1 MLDQYGRNITYL
13 RISITDRCNLR
24 CKYCM
29 PDGVTDVG
37 MKNIL
42 TFEEIWEIVRA
53 GVSLGITHVRIT
65 GGEPLVRKGC
75 VDLIRGIR
83 AIPGVETITMTTNG
97 VLLRT
102 YAASLKEAGLD
113 GLNVSL
119 DTLDFEEFASLAGRQ
134 NLKEVLDGIQ
144 AAKEMGL
151 PVKINAVNR
160 KELNPISLVLYAQ
173 QQKIPLRFIEIMPV
187 GYGKQ
192 YVGRSNDELRTCLED
207 EFGKSEMITYQ
218 ANQKKQISE
227 QISHMVQTLHT
238 KEVPIG
244 SGPAVYYRFSEL
256 TIPVGFISAIH
267 GKFCESCNRV
277 RLTAQGYLKLC
288 LCYDKGIDLR
298 QILRGEETGQTKVG
312 VIKGICISEK
322 RGTAKHEIEEA
333 VFVKDWGIEKDAH
346 AGHWHRQVSL
356 LSYEKIEEFRK
367 KGAQIGLG
375 AFGENLIVEGYD
387 FRNLPV
393 GTRFQCGDVILEM
406 TQIGKECHSHC
417 EIYKRMGECIMPREG
432 VFAVVIQGGKIKKG
446 DILEKIEETEAH
458 ID

>member
-1 MLDQYGRNITYL
+1 MLDQYGRSITYL

-218 ANQKKQISE
+218 ANQKNRYQNRY
-227 QISHMVQTLHT
+227 HT
-238 KEVPIG
+238 
-244 SGPAVYYRFSEL
+244 
-256 TIPVGFISAIH
+256 
-267 GKFCESCNRV
+267 
-277 RLTAQGYLKLC
+277 
-288 LCYDKGIDLR
+288 
-298 QILRGEETGQTKVG
+298 
-312 VIKGICISEK
+312 
-322 RGTAKHEIEEA
+322 
-333 VFVKDWGIEKDAH
+333 W
-346 AGHWHRQVSL
+346 
-356 LSYEKIEEFRK
+356 FRHYIQK
-367 KGAQIGLG
+367 KSQ
-375 AFGENLIVEGYD
+375 
-387 FRNLPV
+387 
-393 GTRFQCGDVILEM
+393 
-406 TQIGKECHSHC
+406 
-417 EIYKRMGECIMPREG
+417 
-432 VFAVVIQGGKIKKG
+432 
-446 DILEKIEETEAH
+446 
-458 ID
+458 

>member
-1 MLDQYGRNITYL
+1 MLDKYGRNITYL

-29 PDGVTDVG
+29 PDEVTDVG

-267 GKFCESCNRV
+267 RKFCESCNRV

-298 QILRGEETGQTKVG
+298 QILRGEETGQN
-312 VIKGICISEK
+312 EK
-322 RGTAKHEIEEA
+322 NIQKALN
-333 VFVKDWGIEKDAH
+333 EKLTNAMRAAIYKKPAAH
-346 AGHWHRQVSL
+346 CFEHP
-356 LSYEKIEEFRK
+356 E
-367 KGAQIGLG
+367 
-375 AFGENLIVEGYD
+375 
-387 FRNLPV
+387 
-393 GTRFQCGDVILEM
+393 EM
-406 TQIGKECHSHC
+406 TEINEMVKIG
-417 EIYKRMGECIMPREG
+417 G
-432 VFAVVIQGGKIKKG
+432 
-446 DILEKIEETEAH
+446 
-458 ID
+458 

>member
-1 MLDQYGRNITYL
+1 
-13 RISITDRCNLR
+13 
-24 CKYCM
+24 
-29 PDGVTDVG
+29 
-37 MKNIL
+37 
-42 TFEEIWEIVRA
+42 
-53 GVSLGITHVRIT
+53 
-65 GGEPLVRKGC
+65 
-75 VDLIRGIR
+75 
-83 AIPGVETITMTTNG
+83 MTTNG

-298 QILRGEETGQTKVG
+298 QILRGEETGQN
-312 VIKGICISEK
+312 EK
-322 RGTAKHEIEEA
+322 NIQKALNEKLTTAMRAAIYKKPA
-333 VFVKDWGIEKDAH
+333 AH
-346 AGHWHRQVSL
+346 CFEHP
-356 LSYEKIEEFRK
+356 E
-367 KGAQIGLG
+367 
-375 AFGENLIVEGYD
+375 
-387 FRNLPV
+387 
-393 GTRFQCGDVILEM
+393 EM
-406 TQIGKECHSHC
+406 TEINEMVKIG
-417 EIYKRMGECIMPREG
+417 G
-432 VFAVVIQGGKIKKG
+432 
-446 DILEKIEETEAH
+446 
-458 ID
+458 

>member
-1 MLDQYGRNITYL
+1 
-13 RISITDRCNLR
+13 
-24 CKYCM
+24 
-29 PDGVTDVG
+29 
-37 MKNIL
+37 
-42 TFEEIWEIVRA
+42 
-53 GVSLGITHVRIT
+53 
-65 GGEPLVRKGC
+65 
-75 VDLIRGIR
+75 
-83 AIPGVETITMTTNG
+83 MTTNG

-173 QQKIPLRFIEIMPV
+173 QEKIPLRFIEMMPI

-192 YVGRSNDELRTCLED
+192 YVGRSNDELRACLED

-218 ANQKKQISE
+218 ASQKKQISE

-267 GKFCESCNRV
+267 GKVCESCNRV

-298 QILRGEETGQTKVG
+298 QILRGEEIGQN
-312 VIKGICISEK
+312 EK
-322 RGTAKHEIEEA
+322 NIQKALNEKLTTAMRAAIYKKPA
-333 VFVKDWGIEKDAH
+333 AH
-346 AGHWHRQVSL
+346 CFEHP
-356 LSYEKIEEFRK
+356 E
-367 KGAQIGLG
+367 
-375 AFGENLIVEGYD
+375 
-387 FRNLPV
+387 
-393 GTRFQCGDVILEM
+393 EM
-406 TQIGKECHSHC
+406 TETNEMVKIG
-417 EIYKRMGECIMPREG
+417 G
-432 VFAVVIQGGKIKKG
+432 
-446 DILEKIEETEAH
+446 
-458 ID
+458 

>member
-1 MLDQYGRNITYL
+1 
-13 RISITDRCNLR
+13 
-24 CKYCM
+24 
-29 PDGVTDVG
+29 
-37 MKNIL
+37 
-42 TFEEIWEIVRA
+42 
-53 GVSLGITHVRIT
+53 
-65 GGEPLVRKGC
+65 
-75 VDLIRGIR
+75 
-83 AIPGVETITMTTNG
+83 MTTNG

-173 QQKIPLRFIEIMPV
+173 QQKIPLRFIEMMPV

-192 YVGRSNDELRTCLED
+192 YVGRSNDELRACLED

-298 QILRGEETGQTKVG
+298 QILRGEETGQN
-312 VIKGICISEK
+312 EK
-322 RGTAKHEIEEA
+322 NIQKALNEKLTTAMRAAIYKKPA
-333 VFVKDWGIEKDAH
+333 AH
-346 AGHWHRQVSL
+346 CFEHL
-356 LSYEKIEEFRK
+356 E
-367 KGAQIGLG
+367 
-375 AFGENLIVEGYD
+375 
-387 FRNLPV
+387 
-393 GTRFQCGDVILEM
+393 EM
-406 TQIGKECHSHC
+406 TEINEMVKIG
-417 EIYKRMGECIMPREG
+417 G
-432 VFAVVIQGGKIKKG
+432 
-446 DILEKIEETEAH
+446 
-458 ID
+458 

>member
-1 MLDQYGRNITYL
+1 
-13 RISITDRCNLR
+13 
-24 CKYCM
+24 
-29 PDGVTDVG
+29 
-37 MKNIL
+37 
-42 TFEEIWEIVRA
+42 
-53 GVSLGITHVRIT
+53 
-65 GGEPLVRKGC
+65 
-75 VDLIRGIR
+75 
-83 AIPGVETITMTTNG
+83 MTTNG

-102 YAASLKEAGLD
+102 YAASLKDAGLD

-173 QQKIPLRFIEIMPV
+173 QEKIPLRFIEMMPV

-192 YVGRSNDELRTCLED
+192 YVGRSNDELRACLED

-298 QILRGEETGQTKVG
+298 QILRREETGQN
-312 VIKGICISEK
+312 EK
-322 RGTAKHEIEEA
+322 NIQKALNEKLTTAMRAAIYKKPA
-333 VFVKDWGIEKDAH
+333 AH
-346 AGHWHRQVSL
+346 CFEHP
-356 LSYEKIEEFRK
+356 E
-367 KGAQIGLG
+367 
-375 AFGENLIVEGYD
+375 
-387 FRNLPV
+387 
-393 GTRFQCGDVILEM
+393 EM
-406 TQIGKECHSHC
+406 TEINEMVKIG
-417 EIYKRMGECIMPREG
+417 G
-432 VFAVVIQGGKIKKG
+432 
-446 DILEKIEETEAH
+446 
-458 ID
+458 

>member
-1 MLDQYGRNITYL
+1 
-13 RISITDRCNLR
+13 
-24 CKYCM
+24 
-29 PDGVTDVG
+29 
-37 MKNIL
+37 
-42 TFEEIWEIVRA
+42 
-53 GVSLGITHVRIT
+53 
-65 GGEPLVRKGC
+65 
-75 VDLIRGIR
+75 
-83 AIPGVETITMTTNG
+83 MTTNG

-244 SGPAVYYRFSEL
+244 SGPAVYYKFSKL

-298 QILRGEETGQTKVG
+298 QILRGEETGQN
-312 VIKGICISEK
+312 EK
-322 RGTAKHEIEEA
+322 NIQKALNEKLTTAMRAAIYKKPA
-333 VFVKDWGIEKDAH
+333 AH
-346 AGHWHRQVSL
+346 CFEHP
-356 LSYEKIEEFRK
+356 E
-367 KGAQIGLG
+367 
-375 AFGENLIVEGYD
+375 
-387 FRNLPV
+387 
-393 GTRFQCGDVILEM
+393 EM
-406 TQIGKECHSHC
+406 TEINEMVKIG
-417 EIYKRMGECIMPREG
+417 G
-432 VFAVVIQGGKIKKG
+432 
-446 DILEKIEETEAH
+446 
-458 ID
+458 

>member
-1 MLDQYGRNITYL
+1 
-13 RISITDRCNLR
+13 
-24 CKYCM
+24 M
-29 PDGVTDVG
+29 PDGVADIG

-42 TFEEIWEIVRA
+42 TFEEIWEIVRV

-75 VDLIRGIR
+75 VDLFRGIR

-144 AAKEMGL
+144 AAKEIGL
-151 PVKINAVNR
+151 PVKINVVNR

-173 QQKIPLRFIEIMPV
+173 QEKIPLRFIEMMPV

-192 YVGRSNDELRTCLED
+192 YVGRSNDELRAYLED
-207 EFGKSEMITYQ
+207 EFGKSEMIADQ
-218 ANQKKQISE
+218 ANQKKQMSEQMSE
-227 QISHMVQTLHT
+227 QISHT

-244 SGPAVYYRFSEL
+244 SGPAVYYKFSGL

-267 GKFCESCNRV
+267 GKFCDSCNRV

-298 QILRGEETGQTKVG
+298 QILRGEENGQN
-312 VIKGICISEK
+312 EK
-322 RGTAKHEIEEA
+322 NIQKALN
-333 VFVKDWGIEKDAH
+333 EKLTDAMR
-346 AGHWHRQVSL
+346 AAI
-356 LSYEKIEEFRK
+356 YK
-367 KGAQIGLG
+367 KPA
-375 AFGENLIVEGYD
+375 AHCFEHPE
-387 FRNLPV
+387 
-393 GTRFQCGDVILEM
+393 EM
-406 TQIGKECHSHC
+406 TEINEMVKIG
-417 EIYKRMGECIMPREG
+417 G
-432 VFAVVIQGGKIKKG
+432 
-446 DILEKIEETEAH
+446 
-458 ID
+458 